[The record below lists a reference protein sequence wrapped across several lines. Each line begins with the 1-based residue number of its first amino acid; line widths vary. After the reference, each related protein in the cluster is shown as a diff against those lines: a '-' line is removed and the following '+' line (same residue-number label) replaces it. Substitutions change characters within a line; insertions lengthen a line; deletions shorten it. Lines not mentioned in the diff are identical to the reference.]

1 MLNAVKHLYRCSNQL
16 RLRAAEMLYSCSR
29 NFYRQNKTRMPE
41 SHWVLSFLFI
51 LAHGFGLIGVGQAK
65 VYAQSITKATT
76 KPNSQRIEAQTL
88 KKGIAHRQQG
98 ESDTSFLRRVLPVSY
113 RCAYNNL
120 VVSYAWRATPL
131 GKQLFFSRTNGGDN
145 EYDLFLFVLDPF
157 KTNTYAVQAFDMGN
171 MGDLTTVAAL
181 FFDDVDQDGQKELLV
196 LSECDLKETVKGD
209 DGERLFVHVPHYEV
223 HVFKNV
229 GLDSDARPQYR
240 EDKTPR
246 SYLDELPT
254 AAAVRQALIRHRQKS
269 SKRKSAAKL

>member
-1 MLNAVKHLYRCSNQL
+1 MH
-16 RLRAAEMLYSCSR
+16 
-29 NFYRQNKTRMPE
+29 E
-41 SHWVLSFLFI
+41 SHRVLSFLFI
-51 LAHGFGLIGVGQAK
+51 LALGFGLIGFGQAK
-65 VYAQSITKATT
+65 MYAQSITKATT

-113 RCAYNNL
+113 LCAYNNL

-157 KTNTYAVQAFDMGN
+157 KTDTYAVQAFDMGN

-181 FFDDVDQDGQKELLV
+181 FFADVDQDGQKELLA
-196 LSECDLKETVKGD
+196 LNECDLKETVKGD
-209 DGERLFVHVPHYEV
+209 NGERLFAHVPHYQV
-223 HVFKNV
+223 HVFQNI
-229 GLDSDARPQYR
+229 GLDNNGHPQYR

-254 AAAVRQALIRHRQKS
+254 AAAVRQALMRHQQKS